1 MIPQNLP
8 QNFPQM
14 IPQNPL
20 PDAPPELPAEV
31 PQALPQVA
39 PQAPPMPPPPAP
51 PPIPIPAPAQPD
63 VMGQLAEA
71 MTQLANLSA
80 MQLTN
85 LMAGPKLVNRPAP
98 FSGER
103 GDDARRFLAAFTLWG
118 MSQGAGLNVL
128 DEQGTAIRRRDA
140 EWIRAAL
147 SFLQDDAAVWGAPA
161 MEDFANGLLPFGGVW
176 DFFREQFKARFESA
190 DEVVDAKEKL
200 RVLWQD
206 GSTVPEYA
214 AQFKQLMT
222 RTGYSGV
229 DLRDRF
235 YEHLTS
241 RIKDELVHS
250 ARATTTLDELIIV
263 ATDID
268 TRVRQ
273 RRAEK
278 EREKKR
284 TGITPEMTTAPT
296 PFGNPVSNTEPV
308 AMNVDAT
315 RTREEFMRQMR
326 GKCFGCGSS
335 AHSKK
340 DGHHER
346 DLCTYCKRPGHREGV
361 CMDKFLGRAK
371 SQKVAAVL
379 EGDISDAEAPEGNQ
393 PSGEEAGTVLTARP
407 TLAQLLAQQSA
418 LTEQI
423 GEWKEEDF

>member
-1 MIPQNLP
+1 MIPQNLH
-8 QNFPQM
+8 QNFPQNA
-14 IPQNPL
+14 P
-20 PDAPPELPAEV
+20 PDAPPDIPAEMPQGLPQGV
-31 PQALPQVA
+31 PQNA
-39 PQAPPMPPPPAP
+39 
-51 PPIPIPAPAQPD
+51 PIPIPVPAPAPAPAPAQPD
-63 VMGQLAEA
+63 IMAQLAEA
-71 MTQLANLSA
+71 MAQLANVSA

-85 LMAGPKLVNRPAP
+85 SMSNSKAVNKPTP

-103 GDDARRFLAAFTLWG
+103 GDDAHHFLAAFTLWG
-118 MSQGAGLNVL
+118 MAQGAGLNVL
-128 DEQGTAIRRRDA
+128 DAQGNAIRRLDA

-147 SFLQDDAAVWGAPA
+147 SFLQGDAAIWGAPA
-161 MEDFANGLLPFGGVW
+161 MEDFANGMPPFGGRW

-200 RVLWQD
+200 RVLWQA

-222 RTGYSGV
+222 RTGYSGI

-235 YEHLTS
+235 YEHLSS

-278 EREKKR
+278 EREKRR
-284 TGITPEMTTAPT
+284 TGETLEMTVTPT
-296 PFGNPVSNTEPV
+296 PFLNPSPNTEPV

-315 RTREEFMRQMR
+315 RTRDDFMRQMR
-326 GKCFGCGSS
+326 GKCFGCGSA
-335 AHSKK
+335 AHTKK

-346 DLCTYCKRPGHREGV
+346 DLCAYCKRPGHREGV
-361 CMDKFLGRAK
+361 CMDKFLGRPK

-379 EGDISDAEAPEGNQ
+379 EEEDLDADMPEGGQ
-393 PSGEEAGTVLTARP
+393 LGGGEVEETPAARA
-407 TLAQLLAQQSA
+407 TLAQLLAQQNT
-418 LTEQI
+418 LTERI
-423 GEWKEEDF
+423 AEWKEEDF